1 MKKKILIIGAGGHGK
16 VIADIALKMNK
27 WEYIAFLDDSE
38 NAKTSMGIEIIGE
51 STDVSKFIKDYDVFV
66 AIGNN
71 TIREKIQEQIES
83 QGASIPVLIH
93 PHAVIGKQV
102 SLEAG
107 TVVMAGAIINCCTK
121 IGKGCI
127 INTASTI
134 DHDNVIEDY
143 AHISPGANL
152 AGAVRVGRS
161 TWLGIGSVVS
171 NNINISDKCKI
182 GAGSVVIKDIT
193 ELGTYVGVPAR
204 RIQDEKGFNIS
215 K

>member
-1 MKKKILIIGAGGHGK
+1 MKKKLLIIGAGGHGK

-38 NAKTSMGIEIIGE
+38 NVKISMGIEIIGK
-51 STDVSKFIKDYDVFV
+51 STGVLKYIKDYDIFV
-66 AIGNN
+66 GIGNN
-71 TIREKIQEQIES
+71 TIREKIQEQLEF

-102 SLEAG
+102 FLEAG

-143 AHISPGANL
+143 VHVSPGVNL
-152 AGAVRVGRS
+152 AGTVSIGRN
-161 TWLGIGSVVS
+161 TWLGIGSVIS
-171 NNINISDKCKI
+171 NNINIIDNCKI
-182 GAGSVVIKDIT
+182 GAGAVVIKDIT
-193 ELGTYVGVPAR
+193 ESGTYVGVPAR